1 MFEEYRLN
9 LPSIRLNSKL
19 YQRAEER
26 TDLMIKQQAFD
37 KVNEIKTSIQSRVEM
52 LKKKSILLGSLSLG
66 VNKNNN
72 L

>member
-19 YQRAEER
+19 YQRADER

-37 KVNEIKTSIQSRVEM
+37 KVNEIKTYKHFQSPNHNH
-52 LKKKSILLGSLSLG
+52 ILP
-66 VNKNNN
+66 
-72 L
+72 